1 MACLQVMGMHNIIS
15 MAGSQGHFELNAF
28 KPVIAFNILKSIDL
42 LSSGII
48 NFNDKCLI
56 GIKPNAKNIKKGLD
70 NSLMLVTALAPEIG
84 YNKAAEIA
92 KLAHKKNIT
101 LSEANKIL
109 GYIEAKKLKK
119 LLDPKKMISPS

>member
-1 MACLQVMGMHNIIS
+1 MQ
-15 MAGSQGHFELNAF
+15 
-28 KPVIAFNILKSIDL
+28 KIL
-42 LSSGII
+42 
-48 NFNDKCLI
+48 
-56 GIKPNAKNIKKGLD
+56 KKGLD
-70 NSLMLVTALAPEIG
+70 HSLMLVTALAPEIG